1 MKRLLEQVEHELLPH
16 LAVISSDP
24 EEAVRVLALPEP
36 WQLVGTGNYAAVLSH
51 ADYPEHVVKVYAD
64 GRPGALEEAEVYRRL
79 GRHSG
84 YSECGGSRERF
95 LILKKLDGATF
106 YDCLRRGVRIPE
118 QAIADIDE
126 ALQYA
131 RDRGLSPHDVHVK
144 NVMLVKGRGV
154 VADVS
159 DFLKTDDCRMWDD
172 FKQVYERMYKPLML
186 ASPVPLSRSVLE
198 ALRKGYRAIRKHR
211 ERQATRAHEQD
222 GKIDNPI
229 RN

>member
-16 LAVISSDP
+16 LAVTSSDP
-24 EEAVRVLALPEP
+24 EEAVRVLSVPEP

-51 ADYPEHVVKVYAD
+51 ADYPEHVIKVYAD
-64 GRPGALEEAEVYRRL
+64 GRSGAVEEAEVYRRL

-84 YSECGGSRERF
+84 FSECSGSTNRF

-126 ALQYA
+126 ALHYA
-131 RDRGLSPHDVHVK
+131 RNQGLNPHDVHVK
-144 NVMLVKGRGV
+144 NVMLVEGRGV

-159 DFLKTDDCRMWDD
+159 DFLKADHCRMWDD
-172 FKQVYERMYKPLML
+172 FKQVYERMYKPWML
-186 ASPVPLSRSVLE
+186 SSPVPLSQSVLE

-211 ERQATRAHEQD
+211 ERQATLVYEQE
-222 GKIDNPI
+222 GTET
-229 RN
+229 